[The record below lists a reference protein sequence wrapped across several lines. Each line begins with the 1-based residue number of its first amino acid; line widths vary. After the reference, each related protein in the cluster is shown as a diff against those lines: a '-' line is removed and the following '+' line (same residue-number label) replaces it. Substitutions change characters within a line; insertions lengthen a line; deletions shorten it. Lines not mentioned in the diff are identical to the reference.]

1 MKITYIVTCL
11 SVGVILGTGIHTSAL
26 AQQNYVGHST
36 TQATQSGYNTVLT
49 KVDKYGYIFN
59 SNDLCIG
66 TIDQNG
72 NILNGNN
79 ANLGRIY
86 KNGFIYNARNDAVGK
101 VDNKGN
107 IYTQYNVLIGK
118 VDKEGKVYN
127 SDNVLVGQVA
137 KDHKTAAL
145 LLLLKEN
152 NLFNQY

>member
-1 MKITYIVTCL
+1 MKIIYVVTCL
-11 SVGVILGTGIHTSAL
+11 SVGVMLGTSNSNNAF
-26 AQQNYVGHST
+26 AQQNYVGNSSAKSSQT
-36 TQATQSGYNTVLT
+36 GYNTNLT

-59 SNDLCIG
+59 SSDICIG
-66 TIDQNG
+66 TIDKNG

-86 KNGFIYNARNDAVGK
+86 KNGFVYNAKNDAVGK
-101 VDNKGN
+101 VDKKGN
-107 IYTQYNVLIGK
+107 IYTQYNVLLGK
-118 VDKEGKVYN
+118 VDKKGQVYN
-127 SDNVLVGQVA
+127 SNNVVVGQVA

>member
-1 MKITYIVTCL
+1 MKISYIIACL
-11 SVGVILGTGIHTSAL
+11 SVGAVSGFGINCDAL
-26 AQQNYVGHST
+26 AQQNYVGNASSQT
-36 TQATQSGYNTVLT
+36 TQSGYNTNLT

-59 SNDLCIG
+59 SSDICIG

-79 ANLGRIY
+79 TNLGRIY

-101 VDNKGN
+101 VDSKGN

-118 VDKEGKVYN
+118 VDKDGKVYN
-127 SDNVLVGQVA
+127 SDNIQVGQVA